1 MNEFSKILDG
11 KKTSDFIISDVRRE
25 IIDIIELSNESS
37 VRIASPKLGIILV
50 GNNQASESY
59 VRNKVK
65 ACEKAGIEK
74 KLVQLDNTISED
86 YLIDIIESMNS
97 DESISGFIVQL
108 PLPNHVDVNRVIN
121 TIHPDKDVDGFH
133 PTNFGRTALGLSS
146 LKPATPYGILKLL
159 KLNNINTKGKHV
171 VIVGRSNI
179 VGKPLSIM
187 LGNDFEVGRATV
199 TSCDVNTPRDLLYN
213 ELKIADIIVVAVGK
227 PNFLNGDMIK
237 KGAIVID
244 VGINKVGD
252 KIVGDIDFESVMEK
266 CSLVTPVPGGV
277 GPMTIAALI
286 VNTLNAWKNSNKIWT

>member
-37 VRIASPKLGIILV
+37 VRISSPKLGIILV

-65 ACEKAGIEK
+65 ACEKAGIEN

-213 ELKIADIIVVAVGK
+213 ELKIADIVVVAVGK

-237 KGAIVID
+237 RGAIVID

-286 VNTLNAWKNSNKIWT
+286 VNTLNSWKRFNKV